1 MKRNIVSLII
11 LFILVMSIDSCAEN
25 VSNIENQDTYGAKAS
40 KEDSDLELKEMLMRL
55 TEIKD
60 DLKEF
65 GVI

>member
-40 KEDSDLELKEMLMRL
+40 KERIVKNLSKVRATDVVLMHINHRNLK
-55 TEIKD
+55 
-60 DLKEF
+60 
-65 GVI
+65 